1 MEIILDSIDDN
12 NVEQSFADR
21 LKIRMRERAVRQ
33 VDIGEALGVGA
44 GTVSNW
50 VLNDKIPREKTLDA
64 LASFLQVPADWLL
77 TGQKKWCDCNQF

>member
-33 VDIGEALGVGA
+33 VDISEALGIGA

-50 VLNDKIPREKTLDA
+50 VSADKIPRKKTLM
-64 LASFLQVPADWLL
+64 LSQASYKYLL
-77 TGQKKWCDCNQF
+77 IGY

>member
-33 VDIGEALGVGA
+33 VDISEALGIGA
-44 GTVSNW
+44 GAVSNW
-50 VLNDKIPREKTLDA
+50 VSTGAIPRKKPLM
-64 LASFLQVPADWLL
+64 LSQASYKYLL
-77 TGQKKWCDCNQF
+77 IGY